1 MRILSNFVSKLILQ
15 SVGADGIFQ
24 HGEAEGIGPDLV
36 DGSAGFGAEL
46 KEQGRGEQAGLDA
59 IDGVEALAQADRGTI
74 DADPVDAEDFDIQ
87 STARAIKRG
96 RIIRI
101 GTVPDLTQGGFGR
114 AIRAAQ

>member
-1 MRILSNFVSKLILQ
+1 VPVLQ

-87 STARAIKRG
+87 STAEASAAPSERRS
-96 RIIRI
+96 
-101 GTVPDLTQGGFGR
+101 TLLTR
-114 AIRAAQ
+114 TSLSSWL